1 MLLLS
6 SRETSNFKGKPEI
19 IVQNLIE
26 VSLNPRGNSIK
37 EIYFKKKFKLVL
49 NCSMGRYIY

>member
-19 IVQNLIE
+19 IVQNLI
-26 VSLNPRGNSIK
+26 VVLSISQNPRGNPIN
-37 EIYFKKKFKLVL
+37 EI
-49 NCSMGRYIY
+49 